1 MQNTDVE
8 TARIAARVAAEIV
21 RNGFKEAF
29 ETSMKGSVDPVTE
42 IDERAE
48 KAIRD
53 VIADRNPGDLILG
66 EEGGGSRWDSDRIWI
81 VDPLDGTV
89 NFVHGVPQF
98 SVSVALWQEGQP
110 RVGVVYDVMRSEE
123 FVADPTQGATLNG
136 AAIHVS
142 GTEKMSD
149 SLLATGF
156 PYDRRTHARS
166 YLEVVAEVLENAR
179 GMRRLGSAALD
190 LCWVACGR
198 FDGYWE
204 HGGKFGV
211 KPWDIAAGIL
221 IVTEAGGEVTD
232 EDGITNQ
239 LDTKAIVATNGHIHE
254 ELRGIVKAR
263 MPEHL
268 V

>member
-1 MQNTDVE
+1 MQDTDVE
-8 TARIAARVAAEIV
+8 TARTAARVAGEIV

-29 ETSMKGSVDPVTE
+29 ATSMKGSVDPVTDV
-42 IDERAE
+42 DERAE
-48 KAIRD
+48 KAIRE
-53 VIADRNPGDLILG
+53 VIANRAPGDLILG

-98 SVSVALWQEGQP
+98 SVSIALWEEGKP
-110 RVGVVYDVMRSEE
+110 RVGVVLDVMRSEE
-123 FVADPTQGATLNG
+123 FVAVIGQGATLNNSSVG
-136 AAIHVS
+136 VS
-142 GTEKMSD
+142 GTQDLSD
-149 SLLATGF
+149 SLLVTGF
-156 PYDRRTHARS
+156 PYDRRTHARA
-166 YLEVVAEVLENAR
+166 YLVVVADILESAR

-211 KPWDIAAGIL
+211 KPWDIAAGML
-221 IVTEAGGEVTD
+221 IVTEAGGQVTD
-232 EDGITNQ
+232 ETGHFNQ
-239 LDTKAIVATNGHIHE
+239 LETKAIVATNGLIHE
-254 ELRGIVKAR
+254 ELREIVAAK

-268 V
+268 S